1 MWKSRW
7 FPEGSR
13 RTNFHGN
20 CHLFKLQIYEILT
33 RSVATR
39 TKIRVEYRRSI
50 LLNARIPTF
59 STRGSNATP
68 VPSSKSRDRRSSARD
83 GGRFKLPNCDLVNSE
98 TISAGL
104 SDFSQ
109 FLADFRDS
117 DKANGPRMLTK
128 SPSYTTWK
136 DRLFLD
142 LFCTIAKATK
152 FSDPGYFVYRVRTF
166 KIVQLY
172 LLRVKWSS
180 YGRSLIRLIV
190 SGTEAEVRFNV
201 ISKTNF
207 ILEVSYFTPLR
218 TKKKHIYVRFLELLI
233 FKNIYIYCIYA
244 GMYAI
249 VRRVT
254 IVK

>member
-1 MWKSRW
+1 MSNSRW
-7 FPEGSR
+7 FPEGSG

-20 CHLFKLQIYEILT
+20 CHLFKLQIYETLT

-68 VPSSKSRDRRSSARD
+68 VPWSKSRDRRSSPRD

-117 DKANGPRMLTK
+117 DKANGPWMLTK
-128 SPSYTTWK
+128 SPSYTTWN
-136 DRLFLD
+136 DRMFLD
-142 LFCTIAKATK
+142 LFCIIAKATK
-152 FSDPGYFVYRVRTF
+152 SSDPGYFVYRVCTF
-166 KIVQLY
+166 KIVEFY
-172 LLRVKWSS
+172 LLGVKWSS
-180 YGRSLIRLIV
+180 YGRSFIWLTV

-201 ISKTNF
+201 ISETNF
-207 ILEVSYFTPLR
+207 ILQVSYFTPL
-218 TKKKHIYVRFLELLI
+218 KKRFEKDL
-233 FKNIYIYCIYA
+233 C
-244 GMYAI
+244 
-249 VRRVT
+249 
-254 IVK
+254 

>member
-50 LLNARIPTF
+50 LLNARFPTF

-68 VPSSKSRDRRSSARD
+68 VPSSKSRDRRSSACD